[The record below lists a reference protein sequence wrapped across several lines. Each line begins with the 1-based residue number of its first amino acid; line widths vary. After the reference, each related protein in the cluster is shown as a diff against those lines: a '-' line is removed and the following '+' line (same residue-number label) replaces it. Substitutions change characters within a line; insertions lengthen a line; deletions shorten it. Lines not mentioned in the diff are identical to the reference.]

1 MFRRRDD
8 GDGRV
13 DIFGSGG
20 GIKNTVT
27 IVTTDTE
34 AGAKSR
40 GHTCGW
46 RLPQAIQPEPLDAA
60 PRTTLDSG
68 GMAVTFLLPNEWNKV

>member
-1 MFRRRDD
+1 MFLRRDD

-13 DIFGSGG
+13 DISEGGG

-27 IVTTDTE
+27 IVTTDTG

-40 GHTCGW
+40 GHTCG
-46 RLPQAIQPEPLDAA
+46 
-60 PRTTLDSG
+60 
-68 GMAVTFLLPNEWNKV
+68 